1 MSTLSQSHL
10 KLHLIRRG
18 KVRDIYDLDDKH
30 LVIVTSDR
38 LSAFDVVL
46 PSPIPGKGSVLNR
59 LTRFWMHKLEHV
71 VKNHLPADRAGFAPL
86 IRDLAASDPG
96 LTEDHIEVVRKAE
109 IFPVECVV
117 RGFITGSGW
126 KDYQRT
132 GEVCGYKLPA
142 GLKQC
147 DQLPEPLF
155 TPSTKATEGHDE
167 NISVEQ
173 AANIIGKEA
182 AVKLAEIS
190 LAVYAAGRDHAR
202 QRGIIIA
209 DTKFEF
215 GVMDG
220 EIVLCD
226 EVLTP
231 DSSRFWPADL
241 YEPGH
246 DQPSFDKQIVRNYL
260 NTLSWDKTPPGPEL
274 PQTII
279 DATSK
284 AYHDILTMLTK

>member
-1 MSTLSQSHL
+1 MTTLSQSHL
-10 KLHLIRRG
+10 NLKLIRRG
-18 KVRDIYDLDDKH
+18 KVRDIYELDAQH

-59 LTRFWMHKLEHV
+59 LTRFWMHKLSST
-71 VKNHLPADRAGFAPL
+71 VKNHLPADKAPFSGL
-86 IRDLAASDPG
+86 IKNLVASEPG
-96 LTEDHIEVVRKAE
+96 LTEDHIEIVRRGE

-167 NISVEQ
+167 NISVAQ
-173 AANIIGKEA
+173 AADIIGKEA
-182 AVKLAEIS
+182 ANKLAELS

-215 GVMDG
+215 GVIDG
-220 EIVLCD
+220 EIVICD

-260 NTLSWDKTPPGPEL
+260 NTLSWDKTPPGPVL
-274 PQTII
+274 PQNII

-284 AYHDILTMLTK
+284 AYHEILDKLTK